1 LRPTLENLL
10 SIPWRRPFIA
20 TFAAAFATLA
30 RPDCCLCGRPAG
42 SDGVPLCADCA
53 RDLPPPAAHACPRCA
68 LPSPAGEICGHCLRE
83 PPAFDSTRAAFDYA
97 FPLDV
102 LVKRLKY
109 GHRLAL
115 AGFFAHALAPLPCV
129 DLVLPMPLH
138 PRRLRARG
146 FNQAVEIARPLA
158 RAANV
163 PLALAAVARIR
174 DTPPQASLERDAR
187 LTNLRTAFASRRRFD
202 GLRIALVDDVMTTG
216 ASLDALARCL
226 KASGAAQVHNLVVAR
241 TGW

>member
-1 LRPTLENLL
+1 LGLTLENLP
-10 SIPWRRPFIA
+10 SVPWRRL
-20 TFAAAFATLA
+20 AAAFAALA

-42 SDGVPLCADCA
+42 RDGAPVCADCA
-53 RDLPPPAAHACPRCA
+53 RDLPLPATHACPRCA
-68 LPSPAGEICGHCLRE
+68 LPSPKGETCGLCLRG

-109 GHRLAL
+109 SHRLAL
-115 AGFFAHALAPLPCV
+115 AGFFARALAPLPPV

-138 PRRLRARG
+138 PRRLRERG

-163 PLALAAVARIR
+163 PLALAAVARVR

-187 LTNLRTAFASRRRFD
+187 LANLRAAFASRRRFD
-202 GLRIALVDDVMTTG
+202 GLRIVIVDDVMTTG
-216 ASLDALARCL
+216 ASLDALARAL
-226 KASGAAQVHNLVVAR
+226 KAGGAAEVHNLVVAR
-241 TGW
+241 AGWQ